1 MHEIDVVIP
10 KKLHQASHASGINRT
25 LNAKDLRRK
34 TSSSK
39 QVSEPADSAFW
50 TNRYNSMTAATQLVG
65 ESKDHH
71 LCAAGLV
78 RLEHHRDSKSWQRS
92 HWMPCGIT

>member
-10 KKLHQASHASGINRT
+10 EKLHQAAHASGINRT
-25 LNAKDLRRK
+25 LNAKDLGRK

-39 QVSEPADSAFW
+39 QVSEPANSTFW
-50 TNRYNSMTAATQLVG
+50 TNRYNGVTAATQLVG

-71 LCAAGLV
+71 LRAAGL
-78 RLEHHRDSKSWQRS
+78 
-92 HWMPCGIT
+92 I

>member
-1 MHEIDVVIP
+1 MHEIDVMIP
-10 KKLHQASHASGINRT
+10 EKLHQAAYASWINRT

-39 QVSEPADSAFW
+39 QVSEPANSTFW
-50 TNRYNSMTAATQLVG
+50 TNRYNGMTAATQLVR

-71 LCAAGLV
+71 LCAARLV
-78 RLEHHRDSKSWQRS
+78 
-92 HWMPCGIT
+92 